1 MNDLSSRISIFK
13 RTIAQYLKSCCES
26 DSVYYVI
33 KIFMKKI
40 ILGALMLCSITTF
53 AQDIK
58 FGVKAGI
65 NIANLAGD
73 YPATS
78 GEYLTVETGPIT
90 SFHLG
95 GFVEF
100 QLKEKIKFAPE
111 LLLSRQGN
119 DIETKGSPWNPPTQ
133 TFQTISFRQSPS
145 LLYLNIP
152 IMFKYEVI
160 KKLHLEVGPQIG
172 FLLSAKSKWEY
183 TNADAPAE
191 NSSVTVDLLNDGV
204 YYFGGQQIYVQR
216 GMNGTDL
223 SFNVG
228 ASYDIT
234 KNLFVQFRYTA
245 GLVAVDSKSQ
255 LQEEVKSLDLKNNV
269 LQFSAAYRF

>member
-1 MNDLSSRISIFK
+1 
-13 RTIAQYLKSCCES
+13 
-26 DSVYYVI
+26 
-33 KIFMKKI
+33 MKKI

-73 YPATS
+73 YPETS
-78 GEYLTVETGPIT
+78 GEYFTIETGPIT

-100 QLKEKIKFAPE
+100 QLNNKIKFAPE

-119 DIETKGSPWNPPTQ
+119 SIKTKGTAWNPPTQ
-133 TFQTISFRQSPS
+133 TYQTQSFSQSPS

-152 IMFKYEVI
+152 AMFKYEVVNR
-160 KKLHLEVGPQIG
+160 LHLELGPQIG

-216 GMNGTDL
+216 GMNATDL
-223 SFNVG
+223 SFNFG

-234 KNLFVQFRYTA
+234 NNFLVQFRYTA

-269 LQFSAAYRF
+269 LQFSVGYRF